1 MFLHSRASATIAK
14 TFATISFDSTKSQR
28 HSISDGDG
36 KLHSEDGNQ
45 KRALQQRDRLPLASP
60 QPNRTWVLLDDV
72 ARPSIENLTNDV
84 DIAIAT
90 GLRLFAQLALLND

>member
-36 KLHSEDGNQ
+36 KLHSEDGKSEKSTSA
-45 KRALQQRDRLPLASP
+45 KRPLASSESAA
-60 QPNRTWVLLDDV
+60 QPYLGS
-72 ARPSIENLTNDV
+72 A
-84 DIAIAT
+84 
-90 GLRLFAQLALLND
+90 